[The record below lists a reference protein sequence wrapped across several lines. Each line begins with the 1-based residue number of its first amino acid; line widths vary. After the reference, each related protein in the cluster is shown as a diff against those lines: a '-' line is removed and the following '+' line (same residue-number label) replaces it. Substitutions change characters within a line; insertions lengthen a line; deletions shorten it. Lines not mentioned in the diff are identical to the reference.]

1 MSQGDEFDVSVVI
14 PSLGRQS
21 LERAVLSAAQQSKP
35 PREIIIVTN
44 GDVEVS
50 SDRKDR
56 LSDLAAPVP
65 VGVHSLPP
73 FSGPSISRNLGA
85 WQAKSSYVAFLDD
98 DDEYAPGYLAAIN
111 GVLVRDG
118 AELAYGATV
127 RLDEDGSIQAEGRL
141 DKVPRERWMER
152 LFMHENHG
160 FGGTNLVIDRSV
172 FFSLGGFPVDVLSG
186 EDRALA
192 MSAMRSGATFAYVDD
207 AVVVCHD
214 ANGVRAGALAD
225 KWLVNLKLT
234 IEYWSEVSWWSRMLS
249 TYRLMRSALHRWLR
263 R

>member
-1 MSQGDEFDVSVVI
+1 MVI
-14 PSLGRQS
+14 PSLGRRS
-21 LERAVLSAAQQSKP
+21 LERAVLSAARQSKLP
-35 PREIIIVTN
+35 SEIIIVTN

-50 SDRKDR
+50 PSRKTS

-65 VGVHSLPP
+65 VAVLSLPP

-85 WQAKSSYVAFLDD
+85 WHAKSSYVAFLDD
-98 DDEYAPGYLAAIN
+98 DDEYAPGYLAGIN
-111 GVLVRDG
+111 DVLVRDG
-118 AELAYGATV
+118 ADLVYGAIV
-127 RLDEDGSIQAEGRL
+127 RLNEDGSIQAEGRL
-141 DKVPRERWMER
+141 DKVPHERWMER
-152 LFMHENHG
+152 LFIHENHG

-192 MSAMRSGATFAYVDD
+192 MSAIRSGATIAYVDD

-214 ANGVRAGALAD
+214 AAGVRAGALAD

-234 IEYWSEVSWWSRMLS
+234 VQYWSDVSWWSRMLS
-249 TYRLMRSALHRWLR
+249 TYRLMRSAMHRWFR